1 MRSPDEGGALGLE
14 TFGSGSRAGSSTT
27 SSFFGGGGADVS
39 LAGGSLG
46 SDAEG
51 W

>member
-27 SSFFGGGGADVS
+27 SFFGGGGADVS
-39 LAGGSLG
+39 LAVAAPG

>member
-1 MRSPDEGGALGLE
+1 MRSPDEGAALGLE

-27 SSFFGGGGADVS
+27 SFFGGGGADVS
-39 LAGGSLG
+39 LAGGALG
-46 SDAEG
+46 SDAEA

>member
-14 TFGSGSRAGSSTT
+14 TFASGSRAGSSTT
-27 SSFFGGGGADVS
+27 SFFGGDGEDVS
-39 LAGGSLG
+39 LAGGALG
-46 SDAEG
+46 SDADG

>member
-14 TFGSGSRAGSSTT
+14 AFGSGSRAGSSTA
-27 SSFFGGGGADVS
+27 SFFGGGGADIS
-39 LAGGSLG
+39 LAGGSLD